1 VYAPT
6 ANSTDEEIEEFYTA
20 LQGTIDGTCSQDL
33 IMVMGDFNAKVGR
46 DWSNWKGVLGKFG
59 SREENEKGERLMNF
73 CLGNNL
79 MVMNTM
85 LPKEGKQEVD
95 LGITR
100 W

>member
-6 ANSTDEEIEEFYTA
+6 ANSTDEEIEEFYKA
-20 LQGTIDGTCSQDL
+20 LQDTIDGKCNQDL

-46 DWSNWKGVLGKFG
+46 DCGNWKGVLGKFG
-59 SREENEKGERLMNF
+59 YGEENERGERLMNF

-85 LPKEGKQEVD
+85 FFQKKAN
-95 LGITR
+95 
-100 W
+100 WK